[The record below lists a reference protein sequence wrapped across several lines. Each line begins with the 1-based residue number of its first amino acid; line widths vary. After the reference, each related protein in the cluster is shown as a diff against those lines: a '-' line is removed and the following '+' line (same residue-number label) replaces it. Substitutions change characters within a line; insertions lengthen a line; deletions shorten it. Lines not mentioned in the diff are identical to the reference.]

1 MYNLDD
7 IAMYIEGEGG
17 VIMKQATFSELRN
30 NAKRYFDIVESGE
43 SVRIVRNGKPIADIV
58 PLPQDLPSWKR
69 RLTQPLVIEGCSI
82 SRIILEE
89 RETRG

>member
-7 IAMYIEGEGG
+7 IAMYIEREGG

-69 RLTQPLVIEGCSI
+69 RLAQPLVIEGCSI